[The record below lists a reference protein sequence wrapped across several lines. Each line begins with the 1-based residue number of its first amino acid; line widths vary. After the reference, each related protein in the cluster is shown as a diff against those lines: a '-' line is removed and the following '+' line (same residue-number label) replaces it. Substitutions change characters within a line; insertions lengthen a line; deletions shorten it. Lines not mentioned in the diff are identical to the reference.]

1 LIFLFVIEFKKK
13 KRKNSVHTL
22 RLTTDNRFLNVQIVL
37 L

>member
-1 LIFLFVIEFKKK
+1 LNLKKK
-13 KRKNSVHTL
+13 ERKSLVHTL